1 MRRVAGV
8 SWLLLVGC
16 NRIFG
21 ITATQPIDAQP
32 DVVPDMP
39 HVVLTWQLAT
49 TSPSGAPSAQLDY
62 PPFAPGGAPQIRIAT
77 LDGPFTPASYSSTA
91 AAPGWI
97 EVPRSYFEPPH
108 DASAIRPWRLEYT
121 LPGGI
126 PHEVQWAPE
135 DKLGHLVVPMVGRL
149 DRLAAPVGS
158 GYNITLTNF
167 TFPTTGPVHNPRVL
181 TTGLWTSGQTGQP
194 VNNATSSVIDYDF
207 GNATSLSGA
216 KGSPVAAQGDRG
228 FLVDYVNNPD
238 NNGILCN
245 VAVGSTALD
254 QLALTGAPHTAQTAL
269 WDTLR
274 RPVTSELPDL
284 SSFLR
289 LSAGLGA
296 LHTMASKQDSWFL
309 FGSVPSTSFPG
320 LIGTSADF
328 RLPVPVIQTLLQ
340 CPQGPQTQGPMDPS
354 SIPNTAQPTL
364 LGDFPTAVH
373 VQLVEA
379 RAIAALGVT
388 LYSGM
393 ETVIAASAGGGFKLS
408 FPAAI
413 PTQITLA
420 TPAAGTVDLVGTA
433 ASPDQLSVGAPTGA
447 FTLDFVPETG
457 AGLRANYYDVYLH
470 RISDNKLTTE
480 RIYTVTA
487 PQVKIDG
494 AVLTPSADY
503 VFEIRSY
510 AGHVMAPRG
519 DFAPVDYPYGSAVV
533 FTRTFK
539 PS

>member
-1 MRRVAGV
+1 MDESMRWVRAVWMLG
-8 SWLLLVGC
+8 LVGC
-16 NRIFG
+16 GYPPLKVWDAPPDSI
-21 ITATQPIDAQP
+21 IDGA
-32 DVVPDMP
+32 
-39 HVVLTWQLAT
+39 HVALTWQLAT
-49 TSPSGAPSAQLDY
+49 TMPSGAPSPQLGY
-62 PPFAPGGAPQIRIAT
+62 PPFAPGVAPQIRIAT
-77 LDGPFTPASYSSTA
+77 LDGSFMPASYSSDA

-97 EVPRSYFEPPH
+97 QVPRSYFKPPD
-108 DASAIRPWRLEYT
+108 DASAVRPWRLEYT
-121 LPGGI
+121 LPGGV

-135 DKLGHLVVPMVGRL
+135 DTLGHLVVPMVGRL
-149 DRLAAPVGS
+149 DRLPVPAGS
-158 GYNITLTNF
+158 GYNVTLTNF
-167 TFPTTGPVHNPRVL
+167 KFPTTGPVHNPSVL
-181 TTGLWTSGQTGQP
+181 TTGLWTAGQTGQP

-228 FLVDYVNNPD
+228 FVVDHVNNPD

-420 TPAAGTVDLVGTA
+420 TPAAGMVDLVGPPG
-433 ASPDQLSVGAPTGA
+433 SPDQIAVGAPTGP

-457 AGLRANYYDVYLH
+457 VGLRADYHDVYLH
-470 RISDNKLTTE
+470 RITGNALTTE

-487 PQVKIDG
+487 PEVVIDG
-494 AVLTPSADY
+494 ALLTPGADY